1 MIKKKNKKKVI
12 IWDIEITSKR
22 SFLQFNFKEL
32 IKYIDLIQMFVKR
45 DFVTFYKQTIL
56 GPLWY
61 LIQPLVNTIV
71 FTIIFGKLAQISTD
85 GTDPF
90 IFYMSGTVIWGFFS
104 TSLTANST
112 IFLTNANIFGKVY
125 FPRYTVPI
133 ANTIIALL
141 QFIVQF
147 LLFLS
152 FYIYFLMNGAELN
165 FQLSLII
172 LFLPLLLIQ
181 TSLLGIGF
189 GSIFSSVTTKYR
201 DLTFVLSFGVQL
213 WMFATP
219 IVYPFSI
226 IPDKY
231 KILAS
236 LNPMTSVVESF
247 RFIFFGFSEI
257 ELIHILISSVVTFFI
272 FIYGYLIFNKVEK
285 NFMDTI

>member
-1 MIKKKNKKKVI
+1 
-12 IWDIEITSKR
+12 
-22 SFLQFNFKEL
+22 
-32 IKYIDLIQMFVKR
+32 MFVKR

-90 IFYMSGTVIWGFFS
+90 IFYMSGTVIWGYFA
-104 TSLTANST
+104 TSLTTNST
-112 IFLTNANIFGKVY
+112 IFLSNSNIFGKVY

-141 QFIVQF
+141 QFITQF
-147 LLFLS
+147 FLFLS
-152 FYIYFLMNGAELN
+152 FYIYFLLNGAELN
-165 FQLSLII
+165 FKLHLII
-172 LFLPLLLIQ
+172 LFLPLILIQ
-181 TSLLGIGF
+181 TSMLGIGF
-189 GSIFSSVTTKYR
+189 GSIFSSLTTKYR

-231 KILAS
+231 RILAS
-236 LNPMTSVVESF
+236 VNPMTSVVESF
-247 RFIFFGFSEI
+247 RYLFFGVSEI
-257 ELIHILISSVVTFFI
+257 ELIHIIISSLVTFFI

>member
-1 MIKKKNKKKVI
+1 MIKKKNKKNEI
-12 IWDIEITSKR
+12 DWDIEITSKR
-22 SFLQFNFKEL
+22 PFLQLNFKEL
-32 IKYIDLIQMFVKR
+32 IKYLDLIQMFVKR

-90 IFYMSGTVIWGFFS
+90 IFYMSGTVIWGYFA
-104 TSLTANST
+104 TSLTTNST
-112 IFLTNANIFGKVY
+112 IFLSNSNIFGKVY

-141 QFIVQF
+141 QFITQF
-147 LLFLS
+147 ILFLS
-152 FYIYFLMNGAELN
+152 FYIYFLLNGAELN
-165 FQLSLII
+165 FKLHLII
-172 LFLPLLLIQ
+172 LFLPLILIQ
-181 TSLLGIGF
+181 TSMLGIGF
-189 GSIFSSVTTKYR
+189 GSIFSSLTTKYR

-231 KILAS
+231 RILAS
-236 LNPMTSVVESF
+236 VNPMTSVVESF
-247 RFIFFGFSEI
+247 RYLFFGVSEI
-257 ELIHILISSVVTFFI
+257 ELIHIIISSLVTFLF
-272 FIYGYLIFNKVEK
+272 LS
-285 NFMDTI
+285 MDI

>member
-1 MIKKKNKKKVI
+1 MIKKKNKKNEF
-12 IWDIEITSKR
+12 IWDIEINSKR
-22 SFLQFNFKEL
+22 SFFQLNFKEI
-32 IKYIDLIQMFVKR
+32 IKYLDLISMFVKR

-61 LIQPLVNTIV
+61 LLQPLINTIV
-71 FTIIFGKLAQISTD
+71 FTIIFGKLAKISTE

-104 TSLTANST
+104 TSLTSNST
-112 IFLTNANIFGKVY
+112 IFLKNANIFGKVY

-141 QFIVQF
+141 QFIIQF
-147 LLFLS
+147 FLFLS
-152 FYIYFLMNGAELN
+152 FYVYFLINGAELN
-165 FQLSLII
+165 FKFHLII
-172 LFLPLLLIQ
+172 FYLPLILIQ
-181 TSLLGIGF
+181 ISLLGIGF
-189 GSIFSSVTTKYR
+189 GSIFSSLTTKYR

-226 IPDKY
+226 IPEKY

-236 LNPMTSVVESF
+236 INPMTSVVECF
-247 RFIFFGFSEI
+247 RFIFFGVSEI
-257 ELIHILISSVVTFFI
+257 ELTHILISVVVTFFI